1 MSRWLSPE
9 KVARRAERAAK
20 DAALRR
26 KEKRRTWLIVGGV
39 AVASIGLMVA
49 DYFWLR
55 HQAKQ
60 KHEQR
65 HQHQHRSKMTY
76 NPASKAPDIGQNKVT
91 NNE

>member
-9 KVARRAERAAK
+9 KAARRAERAAK
-20 DAALRR
+20 DAVQRR
-26 KEKRRTWLIVGGV
+26 KEKRRTWLMVGGV

-60 KHEQR
+60 KHER
-65 HQHQHRSKMTY
+65 RYHRGGKT
-76 NPASKAPDIGQNKVT
+76 NAPVSTVPLVEQSQAT
-91 NNE
+91 NHE